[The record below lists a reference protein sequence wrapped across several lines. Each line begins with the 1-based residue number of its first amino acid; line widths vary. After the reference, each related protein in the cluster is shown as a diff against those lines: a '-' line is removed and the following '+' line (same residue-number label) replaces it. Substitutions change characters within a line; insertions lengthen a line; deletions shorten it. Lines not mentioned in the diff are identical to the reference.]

1 MQRMDI
7 NFLLGKLVC
16 IFFLFFF
23 LFLFFCVISIE
34 QNSIICLSIILFR
47 VLIKILVFVGVI
59 DIALKL
65 IIITGSITGV
75 INDKMFYMKA

>member
-1 MQRMDI
+1 MYFLS
-7 NFLLGKLVC
+7 FLLSS
-16 IFFLFFF
+16 
-23 LFLFFCVISIE
+23 FFCVISIE
-34 QNSIICLSIILFR
+34 QSSIICLSIILFR

-65 IIITGSITGV
+65 IIITGPITGV